1 MKMKIYKNREV
12 LASKEL
18 EARLNGRYYQFTIM
32 GVDAESMT
40 IYKNISYADMG
51 RVSPDSLEE
60 IVKTTILDN
69 SIKDI
74 NLSQRAFN
82 SRTKLKRIPIII
94 DGNKF
99 EFGQITGS
107 GVRLEFSISLDDLLE
122 SKGNTFFTGDIK
134 GFVLDNLMGDPP
146 EIKRRNQYVSDFS
159 VPYLFQNGINTMYF
173 TEVGPT
179 RTVVSKAE
187 LERNRERNKELRE
200 KEKIANEKAE
210 KLKKEFNFNKKSNT
224 RDLARFR

>member
-1 MKMKIYKNREV
+1 MKMKIFKNREV
-12 LASKEL
+12 LAGRDF
-18 EARLNGRYYQFTIM
+18 EARLNGRYCQFTIM
-32 GVDAESMT
+32 GVDAESMA
-40 IYKNISYADMG
+40 IYKNISYDDMN
-51 RVSPDSLEE
+51 RASQDSLED
-60 IVKTTILDN
+60 IVKRTILDN

-94 DGNKF
+94 DGNRF
-99 EFGQITGS
+99 EFGQITNS
-107 GVRLEFSISLDDLLE
+107 GVRLEFSVSLDELLE
-122 SKGNTFFTGDIK
+122 IEDDTFTGDIK
-134 GFVLDNLMGDPP
+134 GFVLDNLMDNPP

-159 VPYLFQNGINTMYF
+159 VPYLFQNEINTMYF
-173 TEVGPT
+173 TKVGPT

-187 LERNRERNKELRE
+187 LERNRERNKELIE
-200 KEKIANEKAE
+200 KEKITNEKAE